1 MAAITL
7 FLHAPATN
15 ISSERL
21 LSPSESIS
29 SLRNRLEHLTGIP
42 PTSQK
47 ISLYTSRTDDPSPS
61 APPRLVTP
69 VRSEPASDE
78 EDEITL
84 MMLGVREG
92 MGIKVEDTRPP
103 DVARMYT
110 DESLLKERFEL
121 TEEEYANRSGEWPDH
136 RRVQQSTVPSAP
148 SAHNVASTPS
158 TRHPAPQIPSSPT
171 SSVTRWAASTQTPS
185 LQPRQKL
192 PLSKSR

>member
-7 FLHAPATN
+7 FFHAPATN
-15 ISSERL
+15 VSSERL

-42 PTSQK
+42 PTAQK

-61 APPRLVTP
+61 APPRLVTT

-92 MGIKVEDTRPP
+92 MGFKVEDTRPP

-121 TEEEYANRSGEWPDH
+121 TEEEYASRSGE
-136 RRVQQSTVPSAP
+136 
-148 SAHNVASTPS
+148 
-158 TRHPAPQIPSSPT
+158 
-171 SSVTRWAASTQTPS
+171 
-185 LQPRQKL
+185 
-192 PLSKSR
+192 